1 MPRTN
6 DNCEEVRSGRNGS
19 SSGRLVPHDPWEQEG
34 SDMLLG
40 GQGIAISPASSL
52 YCVLAGFG
60 NKDGL

>member
-1 MPRTN
+1 
-6 DNCEEVRSGRNGS
+6 
-19 SSGRLVPHDPWEQEG
+19 
-34 SDMLLG
+34 MLLG